1 MSTNPYASPT
11 PFGEPG
17 SDRPLNA
24 GMPVAGIIFGVLHI
38 VFGLFGICGTAASSL
53 MFFIPIDPAM
63 ARQNPVLKLMEDS
76 PFYRIFNQ
84 GSLIVG
90 LIATLVLIAAGI
102 GLLMQRPFGRQLSI
116 GYGVYGVVAVILGT
130 IVNVLFVFPALLE
143 NYQALP
149 PGPEKA
155 GAIGGI
161 VGGVIGLVLGI
172 IYPVLVLYFMYTPKI
187 IAAYRSSERG

>member
-17 SDRPLNA
+17 SDRPQTA
-24 GMPVAGIIFGVLHI
+24 GVPVAGTIFGVLNI
-38 VFGLFGICGTAASSL
+38 VFGLFGICGTAVSSL
-53 MFFIPIDPAM
+53 MFFMPIDPAM

-84 GSLIVG
+84 GALIVG
-90 LIATLVLIAAGI
+90 LIATLVLILAGV

-116 GYGVYGVVAVILGT
+116 GYGVYGVVAVILGA
-130 IVNVLFVFPALLE
+130 IVNVMFVFPALLE

-161 VGGVIGLVLGI
+161 IGGVIGLVIGL
-172 IYPVLVLYFMYTPKI
+172 IYPVLVLIFMYTPKI
-187 IAAYRSSERG
+187 KAAYRA

>member
-17 SDRPLNA
+17 SDRPLTGA
-24 GMPVAGIIFGVLHI
+24 MPVTGIVFGVLHI
-38 VFGLFGICGTAASSL
+38 VFGLFGICGTAISSL
-53 MFFIPIDPAM
+53 MFFMPIDPAM
-63 ARQNPVLKLMEDS
+63 ARQNPVLKLMQDS
-76 PFYRIFNQ
+76 PFYRTFNQ
-84 GSLIVG
+84 VALIIG
-90 LIATLVLIAAGI
+90 LIATLVLIVAGV

-116 GYGVYGVVAVILGT
+116 GYGIYGIIAVILGT

-161 VGGVIGLVLGI
+161 IGGVVGLILGL
-172 IYPVLVLYFMYTPKI
+172 IYPALTLYFMYTPKM
-187 IAAYRSSERG
+187 IAAYRA